1 MSKIFEYTND
11 VSLNRSARIRRS
23 ISNSGYA
30 RQERGSP
37 TFYSMEVNLPLLT
50 KAKYDEV
57 EAELLGLEDGIDF
70 KTTSIPSIINLTF
83 ANGSITAQTGL
94 TITVVNA
101 NTSGVDVQLANVDL
115 SSNVKAG
122 DFIQFNSSTKVYQI
136 KEDATATAGN
146 LLTFKLMTGAIN
158 PIVSGNTFT
167 YGNAVQFKMLL
178 NGRPPVTIVPG
189 PGFNYYQYGSF
200 NFQEIL

>member
-1 MSKIFEYTND
+1 MSKIFEYTNS
-11 VSLNRSARIRRS
+11 VSLNRASRVRRS

-30 RQERGSP
+30 RIERGSP

-57 EAELLGLEDGIDF
+57 EAELLGITDGIDF
-70 KTTSIPSIINLTF
+70 KTTDLPSTINLTF
-83 ANGSITAQTGL
+83 ANGTITPQSGL
-94 TITVVNA
+94 TITVVDA
-101 NTSGVDVQLANVDL
+101 NTSGEDVQLANVDN
-115 SSNVKAG
+115 SSTVKAG
-122 DFIQFNSSTKVYQI
+122 DFIQFSSSSKVYQI
-136 KEDATATAGN
+136 KADANATAN

-167 YGNAVQFKMLL
+167 YGNGVQFKMLL
-178 NGRPPVTIVPG
+178 NGRPNVTVVPG
-189 PGFNYYQYGSF
+189 PGFNYYAYDTF